1 MTKAQRKAKWSKMLD
16 IVVAND
22 NTNSKQS
29 IIESREG
36 QSDGDE
42 LLFAGVN
49 VILKTLT
56 DKPLWNRALTDQL
69 GTLAVMVKMPYRYVS
84 HGLYVA
90 QRLELV
96 DLQGIED
103 APGDVGYVKTAAG
116 RKFQILTTSKEA

>member
-1 MTKAQRKAKWSKMLD
+1 MTATQRKAKWSKMLD

-29 IIESREG
+29 IIKSREG

-49 VILKTLT
+49 AILKTLT
-56 DKPLWNRALTDQL
+56 DKPLWTRALTDQF
-69 GTLAVMVKMPYRYVS
+69 GTLAVIAKMPSRYVS
-84 HGLYVA
+84 DGLYVA

-96 DLQGIED
+96 DLQGIGD
-103 APGDVGYVKTAAG
+103 GSGDVGYVKTDAG
-116 RKFQILTTSKEA
+116 RKFQILTEVD